1 MHRSRWTCVVVS
13 VIVMF
18 VGARAAAA
26 GLSPYG
32 GTPLPLPATIAA
44 ADFDNGGEGIAYHDT
59 TPGNAG
65 GAYRSTD
72 VDLQASS
79 EGGYTI
85 GWIGAGEWVNYT
97 VSAAAGSYVAAIR
110 VASPAGGG
118 SLHIGF
124 NGPSNVWKTVS
135 VPATGGWQTWTTIT
149 VPVTLGAGTQQMTLL
164 FDTAGFNV
172 SRVTVSTASG
182 ATSTPFA
189 GSALGLPG
197 LVLAENFD
205 NGGEGVAY
213 HDTTAGNS
221 GGAYRSTDVDLQ
233 ASSEGGYTI
242 GWIGA
247 GEWVKYSVS
256 VAAAGPY
263 TATLRVASPSG
274 ATLHMSF
281 AGSSSV
287 SVPVTVPATGG
298 WQTWTSVSVPVTL
311 PAGPQVMTLSFDTA
325 GVNVENINISA
336 STTSGS
342 TPPPA
347 TTGGTW
353 IVNAGGNLQAALTG
367 AQPGDTIVLQA
378 GATFTG
384 NFVLPAKSASSTAY
398 ITITSSAPASSLPGA
413 TTRMTP
419 AYAGALPK
427 IQSPNNEPAIATQA
441 FAHHYRLQYLE
452 LRGNVK
458 GMGDILDF
466 GDGSAAQNS
475 LAMVPHHLI
484 ADHLYIHGD
493 PTYGQKRAIGLNS
506 ASTSITNS
514 YIAGIMANAQDSQGI
529 CGWNGPG
536 PFTIANNY
544 IEAAGENV
552 LFGGADPAIPEL
564 VPSDITLTGNYVTKQ
579 LAWKG
584 SAWSVKN
591 ILEFKNAQRV
601 SVDGNVFEYN
611 WLAGQAGYSI
621 VFTPRNQGGKA
632 PWSVVQH
639 VTFTNNIVRHVSS
652 AINVLGTDNIYPSQP
667 TNDITIRNNVF
678 EDVSAAKYGGDG
690 RLILINGG
698 SGVTVDHNT
707 VLADGS
713 SVVYAGGASAPAFVF
728 TNNILQNNAWAIM
741 GNNASPG
748 NGTIAAFFPASRFQ
762 DNVIAAAPAST
773 YPTGNFYPGSLSAV
787 SFVNL
792 TGGNY
797 RLSSSSPYNNA
808 GTDGKDVGADV
819 DAINV
824 AAGTSY

>member
-1 MHRSRWTCVVVS
+1 VW
-13 VIVMF
+13 VIGMVA
-18 VGARAAAA
+18 GARAGAA

-44 ADFDNGGEGIAYHDT
+44 ANFDNGGEGIAYHDT

-79 EGGYTI
+79 EGGYNL
-85 GWIGAGEWVNYT
+85 GWIGAGEWANYT
-97 VSAAAGSYVAAIR
+97 VSVAAAGSYVAAIR
-110 VASPAGGG
+110 VASPTGGG

-172 SRVTVSTASG
+172 SRVTVSAAVSG
-182 ATSTPFA
+182 PPPAGLTSTPFS
-189 GSALGLPG
+189 GSAIGLPG

-213 HDTTAGNS
+213 HDTTAGNA

-233 ASSEGGYTI
+233 ASSEGGYNL

-247 GEWVKYSVS
+247 GEWVKYSVN
-256 VAAAGPY
+256 VAAAGVY
-263 TATLRVASPSG
+263 TATLHVASPSG
-274 ATLHMSF
+274 ATLHLSF

-298 WQTWTSVSVPVTL
+298 WQAWTSVSVPVTVA
-311 PAGPQVMTLSFDTA
+311 AGPQLMTLSFDTA
-325 GVNVENINISA
+325 GVNVANINVS
-336 STTSGS
+336 TSGN
-342 TPPPA
+342 TPPPPA
-347 TTGGTW
+347 SGGTW
-353 IVNAGGNLQAALTG
+353 IVNAGGNLQAALNG

-398 ITITSSAPASSLPGA
+398 ITITSSAAASSLPGA

-427 IQSPNNEPAIATQA
+427 IQSPNSAPAIATQA

-452 LRGNVK
+452 LRANAY

-466 GDGSAAQNS
+466 GDGSSAQNT
-475 LAMVPHHLI
+475 LAMVPHDLV

-493 PTYGQKRAIGLNS
+493 AVYGQKRAIGLNS
-506 ASTSITNS
+506 ASSSITNS

-536 PFTIANNY
+536 PFTITNNY

-552 LFGGADPAIPEL
+552 LFGGSDPAIPDL
-564 VPSDITLTGNYVTKQ
+564 VPSDITLTRNYVTKQ
-579 LAWKG
+579 LAWRG

-601 SVDGNVFEYN
+601 SVDGNLFEYN
-611 WLAGQAGYSI
+611 WLAAQAGYSI
-621 VFTPRNQGGKA
+621 VFTPRNQGGGA

-639 VTFTNNIVRHVSS
+639 VAFTNNIVRHVSS
-652 AINVLGTDNIYPSQP
+652 AINILGADNIYPSQP
-667 TNDITIRNNVF
+667 TNDITIRNNIF
-678 EDVSAAKYGGDG
+678 EDVSAANYGGDG

-698 SGVTVDHNT
+698 TGVTVDHNT
-707 VLADGS
+707 VFTDGS
-713 SVVYAGGASAPAFVF
+713 SVLYADGASAPAFIF
-728 TNNILQNNAWAIM
+728 TNNILQNHAWAIM
-741 GNNASPG
+741 GSDASPG
-748 NGTIAAFFPASRFQ
+748 NGTISKFFPGSRFQ

-773 YPTGNFYPGSLSAV
+773 YPTGNFYPASLSAV
-787 SFVNL
+787 SFVDL
-792 TGGNY
+792 AGGNY
-797 RLSSSSPYNNA
+797 RLSSSSSYTDA
-808 GTDGKDVGADV
+808 GTDGKDIGADI
-819 DAINV
+819 DAINA